1 MVGINNF
8 FVAELGS
15 GYRPQTVLTSKIT
28 YSSQSLLSFNM
39 EVPSIL
45 LNRILSEMA
54 KKNGSDL
61 HLAVGSPPM
70 IRVDGKFSPLA
81 GQEMMTSE
89 ILSKITETFL
99 NQEEIAKLQE
109 NKSLVLVKNIANFR
123 FRINIFYQKG
133 LLSLSFHYV
142 PSVIKNFR
150 ELGLPEVC
158 DSFLKVKSGLL
169 VIAGAYNSGKT
180 TTAVSLIEEL
190 NKTSVNNIITIEDP
204 IECLFVSKQSLI
216 TQRQVGSDIKTVVD
230 GLDYCL
236 NEDVDIVY
244 LNEVKDEEI
253 FNRAMVKIFELASGN
268 CLVILEINTDSS
280 VRVLEKVLAGVS
292 QKMTAEAAR
301 YNLADILIGVVV
313 QKLVS
318 RRGGGLVLANEI
330 LLNNSAVKALIREG
344 KIYQT
349 ESIMQISKK
358 EGMVTL
364 EKSLANLIESGEVR
378 REDI

>member
-1 MVGINNF
+1 
-8 FVAELGS
+8 
-15 GYRPQTVLTSKIT
+15 
-28 YSSQSLLSFNM
+28 M

-70 IRVDGKFSPLA
+70 IRVDGKFAALA

-99 NQEEIAKLQE
+99 SQEEIIKFKEDKNLILA
-109 NKSLVLVKNIANFR
+109 KNIANFR

-142 PSVIKNFR
+142 SSVIKNFQ
-150 ELGLPEVC
+150 ELGLPEA
-158 DSFLKVKSGLL
+158 SHNFLKVNSGLL

-180 TTAVSLIEEL
+180 TTAVSLIEEI
-190 NKTSVNNIITIEDP
+190 NKTSAKNIITIEDP
-204 IECLFVSKQSLI
+204 IECLFTSKQSLI
-216 TQRQVGSDIKTVVD
+216 TQRQVGSDVKTVVD

-236 NEDVDIVY
+236 NEDVDVIY
-244 LNEVKDEEI
+244 LNEIKDEEV
-253 FNRAMVKIFELASGN
+253 FNQAMLKIFELASGN

-280 VRVLEKVLAGVS
+280 VRVLEKILVGVS
-292 QKMTAEAAR
+292 RKMTPEAAR
-301 YNLADILIGVVV
+301 YNLADILVGIVV
-313 QKLVS
+313 QKLVR

-330 LLNNSAVKALIREG
+330 LLNNAAVKALIREG
-344 KIYQT
+344 KIYQL
-349 ESIMQISKK
+349 ESIMQTSKK
-358 EGMVTL
+358 EGMITL
-364 EKSLANLIESGEVR
+364 EKSLANLVEAGEIR
-378 REDI
+378 REDV